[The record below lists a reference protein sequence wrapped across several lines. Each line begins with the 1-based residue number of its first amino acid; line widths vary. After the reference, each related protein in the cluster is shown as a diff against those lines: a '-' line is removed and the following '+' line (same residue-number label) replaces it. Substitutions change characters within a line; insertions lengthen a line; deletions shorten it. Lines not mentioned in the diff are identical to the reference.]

1 MAVKKKEKYRCEAC
15 GYETA
20 KWLGQCPECH
30 TWNKMKPVNEAEESV
45 SAGLG
50 RTTAS
55 SAGNAYT
62 KGKAKISRLKQVRY
76 DASERLVTGIG
87 ELDRVLGGG
96 IIRDSMTVLAAKPG
110 AGKSTLLL
118 QAAQR
123 LAEQGYNVLYASGE
137 ESESQL
143 RRRAER
149 ILPRIHEGIYVLS
162 TSSMNEVLSAI
173 EQTDPQLIIIDSIQ
187 TFALSELT
195 SRPGTPT
202 QTMECTGVLLSIAK
216 NPEHPRAVF
225 LTGQLTKDDELA
237 GVRSL
242 EHMVDTV
249 LYMEA
254 DTEEELRILSAT
266 KNRFGSTGEMGFFLM
281 EEQGLTAIE
290 NPSEYFMT
298 QRAEPVTGS
307 ALTVIKE
314 GTRPVVAEVETLI
327 SQSFTPYPSRISE
340 CMKRDQLATLI
351 SILEQRGK
359 MPLYDKNVVLK
370 STGGLKLMQQSVN
383 LAVIVSLASSVREK
397 PLPKGAVF
405 IGDVGLTGEL
415 KRVPSMEL
423 RLKEAQRLGF
433 TKAYVPEGALR
444 EEQRGSFVSLA
455 VEERRHL
462 YSLLRELFGGWTA
475 L

>member
-1 MAVKKKEKYRCEAC
+1 MASKKKEIYRCSAC

-20 KWLGQCPECH
+20 KWLGQCPECKV
-30 TWNKMKPVNEAEESV
+30 WNQMVLVEDLPVTSG
-45 SAGLG
+45 SGLG
-50 RTTAS
+50 
-55 SAGNAYT
+55 SAQEG
-62 KGKAKISRLKQVRY
+62 KGIKAQKSGRVNRLAQVKF
-76 DASERLVTGIG
+76 DQGKRLVTGIG

-96 IIRDSMTVLAAKPG
+96 IIRDSMSVLAARPG

-123 LAEQGYNVLYASGE
+123 IAEQGNTVLYASGE

-149 ILPRIHEGIYVLS
+149 ILPKIHERIFCLS
-162 TSSMNEVLSAI
+162 TSSMNEVLGAI
-173 EQTDPQLIIIDSIQ
+173 GEIDPQLIIIDSIQ
-187 TFALSELT
+187 TFALAELT
-195 SRPGTPT
+195 SRPGSPT
-202 QTMECTGVLLSIAK
+202 QTMECTSALLSIAK
-216 NPEHPRAVF
+216 NPDKPRAVF

-281 EEQGLTAIE
+281 EEQGLVAIE

-298 QRAEPVTGS
+298 QREEQVTGS
-307 ALTVIKE
+307 ALTVVKE
-314 GTRPVVAEVETLI
+314 GTRPVIAEIESLI
-327 SQSFTPYPSRISE
+327 SQSYNPYPSRISE
-340 CMKRDQLATLI
+340 CMKRDQLNTLI

-359 MPLYDKNVVLK
+359 LPLYDKNVVLK
-370 STGGLKLMQQSVN
+370 STGGLKLTQQSVN
-383 LAVIVSLASSVREK
+383 LAVIVSLASSVQAK
-397 PLPKGAVF
+397 PLPAETIF

-415 KRVPSMEL
+415 KRVPSMEIRL
-423 RLKEAQRLGF
+423 REAQRLGF
-433 TKAYVPEGALR
+433 KKAYVPEGSVR
-444 EEQRGSFVSLA
+444 PEQQDVFKHLV

-462 YSLLRELFGGWTA
+462 YPLLKELFGSWNA